1 MPSPPCTL
9 CVPEYIQELDKFP
22 SLRQNGFSFLV
33 DASSKLFTSVRP
45 SLKDVE
51 TNIEAG
57 RFCAPACLH
66 VSLHSFILILS
77 SWPLEAVEGIMRATR
92 GRGRFSSHL
101 LKIVIIQYYE
111 KHKLLPKGMVS
122 SMDCVQTWALKM
134 GLALQRL
141 ASWQQSLHYVH
152 ESLSSC
158 RAFILHL
165 SLSKTIL
172 LPS

>member
-92 GRGRFSSHL
+92 GRGREGSAPTCSRSSSSSTTKSTSCCPRAWL
-101 LKIVIIQYYE
+101 AAWTVCRLGPLKWAWRF
-111 KHKLLPKGMVS
+111 KG
-122 SMDCVQTWALKM
+122 
-134 GLALQRL
+134 
-141 ASWQQSLHYVH
+141 
-152 ESLSSC
+152 
-158 RAFILHL
+158 
-165 SLSKTIL
+165 
-172 LPS
+172 